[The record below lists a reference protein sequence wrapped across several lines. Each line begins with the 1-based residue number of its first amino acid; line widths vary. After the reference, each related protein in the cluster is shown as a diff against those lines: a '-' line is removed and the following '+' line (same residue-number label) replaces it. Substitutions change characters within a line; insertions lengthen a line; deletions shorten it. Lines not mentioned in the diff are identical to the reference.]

1 MTTSPSSFYIPTLV
15 CQKSLISRCLRRVQ
29 ASRHKV
35 PGRQRDQRPSSGPAS
50 ALTYHE
56 NEIRYTYLREVLGQ
70 RIEPCAILARR
81 CTLLSGTSIVL
92 TEVVSQDWISHTD
105 VACNSFIETSFG
117 EDSVCCR
124 KVLLP
129 VQSLFFQ
136 GVKPGICS
144 HFQGSSRFALT
155 QSPNCGIV
163 ILYSTHSGC
172 NGGHDGSLGS
182 VKLFFYRRRRHGSRQ
197 RIQQPCY
204 ARLPVKLMAN
214 LPRTSASGE
223 AHSKSS
229 LQDNPLPYA
238 SGSSCLNSNTR
249 RTKPLDTRTRART
262 TDATPFFFSFFFFLA
277 SSRIAETMLCAGTQQ
292 PEIHV
297 RLGRGSRRGRL
308 ES

>member
-136 GVKPGICS
+136 RVKPGICS
-144 HFQGSSRFALT
+144 HFQGSSRFALA
-155 QSPNCGIV
+155 QSPNCGIT

-172 NGGHDGSLGS
+172 NRGHDGSLGS
-182 VKLFFYRRRRHGSRQ
+182 VKLFFSIGVELEKGSSSHAM
-197 RIQQPCY
+197 P
-204 ARLPVKLMAN
+204 
-214 LPRTSASGE
+214 GE
-223 AHSKSS
+223 VDGKPAPHKRKRGSS
-229 LQDNPLPYA
+229 LQIITTYLQDNTLPYA
-238 SGSSCLNSNTR
+238 SGSSCLSSNTR

-262 TDATPFFFSFFFFLA
+262 TDATPFFFSFFFFSPA
-277 SSRIAETMLCAGTQQ
+277 QE
-292 PEIHV
+292 
-297 RLGRGSRRGRL
+297 
-308 ES
+308 

>member
-35 PGRQRDQRPSSGPAS
+35 PGRQRDQRSSSGPAS

-136 GVKPGICS
+136 RVKPGICS
-144 HFQGSSRFALT
+144 HFQGSSRFALA
-155 QSPNCGIV
+155 QSPNCGIT

-172 NGGHDGSLGS
+172 NRGHDGSLGS
-182 VKLFFYRRRRHGSRQ
+182 VKLFFLSASNSKKDPAAM
-197 RIQQPCY
+197 PC
-204 ARLPVKLMAN
+204 PVKLMAN

-229 LQDNPLPYA
+229 LPTFRTIPYLMPPAVVA
-238 SGSSCLNSNTR
+238 SARIHVEQNHLI
-249 RTKPLDTRTRART
+249 RAPGREQ
-262 TDATPFFFSFFFFLA
+262 PMQHRFFFLF
-277 SSRIAETMLCAGTQQ
+277 SF
-292 PEIHV
+292 
-297 RLGRGSRRGRL
+297 SRRL
-308 ES
+308 KNS